1 MNITY
6 LWAICLAA
14 LGLGIGS
21 FMNVVVLRLNA
32 QESLRGRSHCPQ
44 CHRTLPWF
52 ALFPVFSYIGL
63 GGKCFF
69 CHKPIALFYP
79 VVELTT
85 ASLFFMLTLWFIQQP
100 VQLAVYAIITAL
112 CIGIFL
118 SDYLFY
124 TIPDALTLPGI
135 AIALA
140 GQLLLGEPLTHL
152 GLGIAIGGGLFL
164 LQYVV
169 SRKKWVGNG
178 DIRLGVLMGLIL
190 SWPNILVGLFLAYVL
205 GGITVLP
212 LLLQRRKGL
221 KDQVPF
227 GTFLTVATIVTLLFG
242 DVLVQWYLYQVF
254 L

>member
-1 MNITY
+1 
-6 LWAICLAA
+6 
-14 LGLGIGS
+14 
-21 FMNVVVLRLNA
+21 MNVVVLRLNA

-44 CHRTLPWF
+44 CHHTLPWF

-85 ASLFFMLTLWFIQQP
+85 AVLFFMLTLWFIQQP

-135 AIALA
+135 VVAAL
-140 GQLLLGEPLTHL
+140 GQVLLGERLIYL
-152 GLGIAIGGGLFL
+152 GLGLAIGGGIFL
-164 LQYVV
+164 LQYVI
-169 SRKKWVGNG
+169 SRKKWVGSG

-212 LLLQRRKGL
+212 LLLQRRKGM

-227 GTFLTVATIVTLLFG
+227 GTFLTVATVVTLLFG
-242 DVLVQWYLYQVF
+242 DVLVQWYLYEVG
-254 L
+254 LYPR